1 MNKKLFWQG
10 LGSAAGVA
18 IYVTLVVTVLFN
30 GQKWFGE
37 ISGLWGP
44 VLMLML
50 LCLSVAIVGL
60 LLFGQPIYLLIS
72 GDKKAAFG
80 QALLNVGWLFV
91 LIVLIALAFAILMK
105 TR

>member
-18 IYVTLVVTVLFN
+18 AYVTLVAWGLTRAEH
-30 GQKWFGE
+30 WFGGQNP
-37 ISGLWGP
+37 GLWGP
-44 VLMLML
+44 VLFLML

-60 LLFGQPIYLLIS
+60 LLFGQPAYLMLV
-72 GDKKAAFG
+72 GDKKTAAKQTLFN
-80 QALLNVGWLFV
+80 LGWLFV
-91 LIVLIALAFAILMK
+91 LTTLVFAVLIN

>member
-1 MNKKLFWQG
+1 MNEKLFWQG

-18 IYVTLVVTVLFN
+18 IYVSLIATVMFN
-30 GQKWFGE
+30 GEKWFGQ

-60 LLFGQPIYLLIS
+60 LLFGQPAYLLLV
-72 GDKKAAFG
+72 GDKKSAFWQALSNIGWLAVLTTLAFG
-80 QALLNVGWLFV
+80 I
-91 LIVLIALAFAILMK
+91 LIS